1 MGIAPRT
8 AGGGLS
14 NSKLAL
20 ANAQTG
26 EVLAGKGFY
35 AGDKSLKKG
44 TMENRGAWSTTINP
58 SGSVTIPKGYH
69 NGAGRV
75 IANPASVKVAT
86 ATIDGSGQYSGGRTF
101 QAAGTVIMAGI
112 THGDN
117 ASYLNVTWSGSTIRV
132 LEYAN
137 SGSRSFTITYAYY
150 T

>member
-1 MGIAPRT
+1 MGKMSA
-8 AGGGLS
+8 AGGLTKG
-14 NSKLAL
+14 KLEL
-20 ANAQTG
+20 ATATVGDVIN
-26 EVLAGKGFY
+26 GKKFY

-44 TMENRGAWSTTINP
+44 TMENRGAWSATINP
-58 SGSVTIPKGYH
+58 GDSATIPAGYH

-75 IANPASVKVAT
+75 NANPASVKVAT

-117 ASYLNVTWSGSTIRV
+117 PTYLNVTWSGSTIRV

-137 SGSRSFTITYAYY
+137 SGPRSFTITYSYY